1 MSNVKRKQNPSGGE
15 GAISAVLNA
24 CRVLATESIEDYKST
39 LSALIHEMGADT
51 PLKVYLIENIH
62 ECILW
67 IRRYRTQKH
76 NAILKVVANSLLNR
90 QPGRTAFER
99 TTSNDSKSDLVFQLL
114 SLDPADSEIQ
124 TLLKKSVTTLES
136 LQAEALTLRSKEL
149 SSLDENIARQFK
161 MLQSLQ
167 AEYERLENRKLKREY
182 LQLQVENLRRDLNA
196 IEQNQPQAA
205 AGEPQ

>member
-1 MSNVKRKQNPSGGE
+1 MSNVKRKQNPSSGD

-24 CRVLATESIEDYKST
+24 CRVLPTESNEDYKSG
-39 LSALIHEMGADT
+39 LLALIQELGADT

-90 QPGRTAFER
+90 QPGRTAFDR
-99 TTSNDSKSDLVFQLL
+99 TMSNDSKSDPVFQLL
-114 SLDPADSEIQ
+114 SLDPAASEIQ
-124 TLLKKSVTTLES
+124 ALLEKSVTTLES

-161 MLQSLQ
+161 MLQNLQ

-196 IEQNQPQAA
+196 IEQHQPQAA
-205 AGEPQ
+205 TGEPQ

>member
-15 GAISAVLNA
+15 GAISAVLTA
-24 CRVLATESIEDYKST
+24 CRVLPGESMAEYKSG
-39 LSALIHEMGADT
+39 LSALIQELGADT

-76 NAILKVVANSLLNR
+76 NAILKVVVNLLLSR
-90 QPGRTAFER
+90 QPGRTALDLAIG
-99 TTSNDSKSDLVFQLL
+99 SQSKSDPAFQRLL
-114 SLDPADSEIQ
+114 MDPADPEIQ
-124 TLLKKSVTTLES
+124 VLLQKASTTLAS
-136 LQAEALTLRSKEL
+136 LQTEAMTLRSKEL

-161 MLQSLQ
+161 MLQGLQ

-196 IEQNQPQAA
+196 IEQHEPQAA
-205 AGEPQ
+205 AGESQ